1 MRLDHLL
8 SKEEVGAV
16 LLFRCEGVSERYM
29 HLPSSLP
36 WGASFPPQ
44 PACQMRAYGHTAG
57 FPAADTREYRQ
68 RKEPDKIKFLR
79 RIRGSIASGRNLT
92 NLNFWRRYAR
102 GKHPYPSRTRWLSP
116 GRPMVLYWRR
126 YGRAGGC
133 QDQRGLSSAG
143 RAPAL
148 QAGGREF
155 ESLSLQCGV
164 KLQACTLKT
173 EY

>member
-68 RKEPDKIKFLR
+68 RKEPDKIKFLAADTRAYR
-79 RIRGSIASGRNLT
+79 RQKEPNKFKFLAAIRPGETPVPIPNTMVKPRTADGTVLETIRES
-92 NLNFWRRYAR
+92 RR
-102 GKHPYPSRTRWLSP
+102 LP
-116 GRPMVLYWRR
+116 GPK
-126 YGRAGGC
+126 GA
-133 QDQRGLSSAG
+133 
-143 RAPAL
+143 
-148 QAGGREF
+148 
-155 ESLSLQCGV
+155 
-164 KLQACTLKT
+164 
-173 EY
+173 

>member
-16 LLFRCEGVSERYM
+16 LLFRCEGGKWR
-29 HLPSSLP
+29 
-36 WGASFPPQ
+36 
-44 PACQMRAYGHTAG
+44 
-57 FPAADTREYRQ
+57 
-68 RKEPDKIKFLR
+68 LR
-79 RIRGSIASGRNLT
+79 RLCIRHKSSPGKRAFLSSVYARCALTDTPRDFRRQIRGSIAGGRNLT